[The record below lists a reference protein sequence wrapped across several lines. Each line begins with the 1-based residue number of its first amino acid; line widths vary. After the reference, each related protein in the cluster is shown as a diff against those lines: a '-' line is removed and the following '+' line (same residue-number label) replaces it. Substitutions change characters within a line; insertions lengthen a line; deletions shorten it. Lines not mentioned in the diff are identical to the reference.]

1 MKKPT
6 DTKERIEEIALD
18 LFSKCGYKAVS
29 IRDICKEL
37 GFTESS
43 IYYHFR
49 NKQAIMDAL
58 LEKVEILIE
67 SKSASFDAAFE
78 KARTVSEEEM
88 GKVAVGVLVAY
99 LLNPYVFKIISVLTL
114 ERMSDPKAYETYQK
128 IVFTLP
134 LAQQE
139 KAFRQMIDR
148 GFILPNDPAVLAEQ
162 YYAIIYFAFQKNCIG
177 AELDETVIAKTA
189 KEIEENIRDF
199 FRKLK

>member
-43 IYYHFR
+43 IYYHFK

-58 LEKVEILIE
+58 LEKVEVLIDN
-67 SKSASFDAAFE
+67 KSANFDAAFE
-78 KARTVSEEEM
+78 KAKTVTEEEM
-88 GKVAVGVLVAY
+88 GKVAVGVLVTY

-114 ERMSDPKAYETYQK
+114 ERMSDPKAYETYER
-128 IVFTLP
+128 IVFTRP
-134 LAQQE
+134 LTQQE

-148 GFILPNDPAVLAEQ
+148 GFIRPNNPTVLAEQ

-177 AELDETVIAKTA
+177 AELDEAVIAKTA